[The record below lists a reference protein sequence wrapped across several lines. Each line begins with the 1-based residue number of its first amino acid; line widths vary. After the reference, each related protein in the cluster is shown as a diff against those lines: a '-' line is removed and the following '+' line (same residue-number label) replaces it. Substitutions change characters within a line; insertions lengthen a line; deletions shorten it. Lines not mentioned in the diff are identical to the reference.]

1 MVLSLSP
8 SLQLAA
14 LSPIALAMPH
24 NPLFRGGRGGF
35 STFVGLGTGGVERV
49 IISSHTLSTIPV
61 RTNAQS
67 VHVVRRRE
75 RHQPVLHKGY
85 IVTDWLLGL
94 AF

>member
-1 MVLSLSP
+1 MSLSP

-14 LSPIALAMPH
+14 LSPIALAIPH

-35 STFVGLGTGGVERV
+35 SAVVGLGIGGGVGRV
-49 IISSHTLSTIPV
+49 IASSHTLSTIPV

-85 IVTDWLLGL
+85 IVTD
-94 AF
+94 

>member
-1 MVLSLSP
+1 MSLSP

-14 LSPIALAMPH
+14 LSPIALAIPH

-35 STFVGLGTGGVERV
+35 SAFEELGAGGGAGRV
-49 IISSHTLSTIPV
+49 ITSSHTLSTIPV
-61 RTNAQS
+61 RTKAQS

-85 IVTDWLLGL
+85 IVTD
-94 AF
+94 

>member
-1 MVLSLSP
+1 MSLSP

-24 NPLFRGGRGGF
+24 NPPLFRGGRDGF
-35 STFVGLGTGGVERV
+35 SAFVRLGTGGGASVGGV
-49 IISSHTLSTIPV
+49 ITSSHTFSTIPV

-67 VHVVRRRE
+67 VHVARRRE

-85 IVTDWLLGL
+85 IVTD
-94 AF
+94 